1 MTRLAPRSGKQYV
14 PERGEAVWLSFN
26 PQAGHEQAGRWPA
39 VVLSPSLYN
48 RKSGLAVFAPVTN
61 QLKGY
66 PFEVVLP
73 DGLAITGA
81 ILADQIKSLDWQAR
95 NTVLIC
101 RLPPETIREVL
112 RKAGALLSLTV

>member
-1 MTRLAPRSGKQYV
+1 MALLATRSGKQYV

-26 PQAGHEQAGRWPA
+26 PQAGHEQAGRRPA

-61 QLKGY
+61 QVKGY

-81 ILADQIKSLDWQAR
+81 ILADQLKSLDWQAR

-101 RLPPETIREVL
+101 QLPPETIREVL
-112 RKAGALLSLTV
+112 RKAGALLSLAV

>member
-1 MTRLAPRSGKQYV
+1 
-14 PERGEAVWLSFN
+14 
-26 PQAGHEQAGRWPA
+26 
-39 VVLSPSLYN
+39 
-48 RKSGLAVFAPVTN
+48 
-61 QLKGY
+61 
-66 PFEVVLP
+66 VVLP

-112 RKAGALLSLTV
+112 RKAGALLSLAV

>member
-1 MTRLAPRSGKQYV
+1 MTRLATRSGKQYV

-26 PQAGHEQAGRWPA
+26 PPAGHEQAGRRPA
-39 VVLSPSLYN
+39 VVLSPALYN

-112 RKAGALLSLTV
+112 RKAGALLSLAV